1 VGIDAAGAAAV
12 AGASGVLN
20 ARTPAMTR
28 RDARSNPV
36 ATESAVALDASER
49 ALWRMMSFYGTPI
62 DDLDAAIAADPAWAL
77 PRLMK
82 AGFLLSLTEPSQAGA
97 AVALLDEAAALHR
110 GEERE
115 REHLAALQ
123 RLAAGD
129 WLDAGERWQGV
140 LQRHPRDALALQ
152 WLHLLAFY
160 RGDSMQLRG
169 HVESVLPAW
178 PDDDPL
184 QPYVLALHAFGLEES
199 GRYAEAEATGRRAL
213 ASAARVPWAI
223 HAVAHVM
230 EMQGR
235 HEEGA
240 RWMGE
245 WRRHWGAREHDGS
258 NDEPNGF
265 AGHLGWHEALFALEG
280 LDTRRALS
288 VFDEYLDANR
298 IEITLQR
305 VDAAAL
311 LWRLRLLG
319 VDVGERWRALVAG
332 WPLDAAT
339 AGHSVFNDAHAT
351 MALIG
356 AGEMT
361 RARQWVTLC
370 VQAAA
375 RGTGWNSALSR
386 ELGAPLLS
394 GLLAFGEG
402 HGAVACDSIAPLR
415 ARIARIGGSHAQRD
429 VVDQTLLAASA
440 QGGNAALGCALLS
453 ERRRTKAATPLTAH
467 WRDRLAALRGRE

>member
-1 VGIDAAGAAAV
+1 
-12 AGASGVLN
+12 
-20 ARTPAMTR
+20 MTR
-28 RDARSNPV
+28 RDARGNPV
-36 ATESAVALDASER
+36 ATESAAALDASER

-62 DDLDAAIAADPAWAL
+62 DDLDAAIAADPAWPL

-82 AGFLLSLTEPSQAGA
+82 AGFLLSLTEPSLAGA
-97 AVALLDEAAALHR
+97 AGALLDEAGSLQR
-110 GEERE
+110 GDERE
-115 REHLAALQ
+115 REHLAALR

-129 WLDAGERWQGV
+129 WLGAGERWQRV

-152 WLHLLAFY
+152 WLHLLDFY
-160 RGDSMQLRG
+160 RGDSTQLCG

-199 GRYAEAEATGRRAL
+199 GRYAEAEATGRQAL
-213 ASAARVPWAI
+213 AGAARVPWAI

-240 RWMGE
+240 LWMGE
-245 WRRHWGAREHDGS
+245 WRCHWGARDGDAS

-265 AGHLGWHEALFALEG
+265 AGHLAWHEALFALEG
-280 LDTRRALS
+280 LDTARALRI
-288 VFDEYLDANR
+288 FDDYLDPSR

-311 LWRLRLLG
+311 LWRLRLLD
-319 VDVGERWRALVAG
+319 VDVGDRWHELIAG

-339 AGHSVFNDAHAT
+339 AGHSVFNDAHAA

-356 AGEMT
+356 AGEMA

-370 VQAAA
+370 VEAAA

-386 ELGAPLLS
+386 HLGAPLLQ

-402 HGAVACDSIAPLR
+402 YVAVACDSIAPLR
-415 ARIARIGGSHAQRD
+415 ARLARIGGSHAQRD

-440 QGGNAALGCALLS
+440 QSGDPALGRALLA
-453 ERRRTKAATPLTAH
+453 ERRRAKAATPLTAH
-467 WRDRLAALRGRE
+467 WRHRLAA